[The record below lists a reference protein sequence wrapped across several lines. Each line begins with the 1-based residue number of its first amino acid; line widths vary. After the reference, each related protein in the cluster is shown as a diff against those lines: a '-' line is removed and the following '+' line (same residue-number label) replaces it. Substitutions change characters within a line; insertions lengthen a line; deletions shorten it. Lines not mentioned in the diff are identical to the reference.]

1 MRGKFDLELAVG
13 TFMVVGILCL
23 GYVSIKLGKIEVW
36 GRPGYEVFAIFSDTG
51 GLRNGAPVVIAG
63 VEVGRVTSIRLE
75 DYEARVL
82 LQINPGL
89 KIHDDAIVSIKTS
102 GLIGEKFIQISAGA
116 ADELVKPGGRIRQ
129 TESSVDIMALISKYA
144 FGNL

>member
-1 MRGKFDLELAVG
+1 
-13 TFMVVGILCL
+13 
-23 GYVSIKLGKIEVW
+23 
-36 GRPGYEVFAIFSDTG
+36 
-51 GLRNGAPVVIAG
+51 
-63 VEVGRVTSIRLE
+63 
-75 DYEARVL
+75 VL

>member
-1 MRGKFDLELAVG
+1 
-13 TFMVVGILCL
+13 MVVGIICL

-36 GRPGYEVFAIFSDTG
+36 GRPVYEVFAIFSDTG
-51 GLRNGAPVVIAG
+51 GLRNGAPVVVAG
-63 VEVGRVTSIRLE
+63 VEVGRVERISLE

-89 KIHDDAIVSIKTS
+89 EIHDDAIVSIKTS

-116 ADELVKPGGRIRQ
+116 ADELIKPGGRIRQ

>member
-102 GLIGEKFIQISAGA
+102 GLIGEKFVQISAGA
-116 ADELVKPGGRIRQ
+116 ADEIIKPGGRIRQ